1 MQRKHHLTGR
11 RRARLLAAVVAA
23 SVLAGVAVATAEGD
37 SPWGGFGGGSE
48 IFPGN
53 LLIARSVYATPN
65 IVAGTTGATGPTGG
79 TGASGATG
87 ATGATGL
94 TGGTQLPP
102 ECTPGNCM
110 SADANGAYPQVFNND
125 EVDSHFGI
133 TSPIYL
139 DQVNPDTGHL
149 INTIPV
155 PTSGAVTSFSSKSE
169 LALNLSTNGRYV
181 SFLGYA
187 APPATVDV
195 SNANTPGE
203 IDPTNTDIGLWYRV
217 VTTLDG
223 DGDFH
228 YTKTNA
234 FTGDNG
240 RAAIIADGPPD
251 GWGGSAPGSDE
262 SPIAFMAG
270 NAGSGSG
277 KHQFPGVIEGAG
289 AQALAPSVGPEAF
302 QDPGPPTP
310 VGSFNI
316 TQLSNL
322 GSAYAAGDKI
332 GKDTNFRG
340 LTIYDNVV
348 YYTKGSGGNGIN
360 TVYFIDTT
368 GKACPSTSATPGVGV
383 PQPGAPLPSAPIAYS
398 AANIPTLGV
407 YPYNMCIL
415 AGFPTVLAAA
425 SSGVSYP
432 FGIWFANSHTIYLA
446 DEGSGDNTYDAT
458 TNTYTTA
465 AADTMAGLQKWV
477 FNGTS
482 WHLAYTLQ
490 KGLNLGVPYVVPG
503 YPTGVNGGTYGTGL
517 PWAPATDGLR
527 NITGRVNRNGTAT
540 IWAETST
547 VSGSGDQGADPNKVV
562 AVTDQLSATTPPSAE
577 TFTTVEAAKAGE
589 VLRGVAFT
597 PGTDPDET
605 P

>member
-1 MQRKHHLTGR
+1 MQRKHHLTR
-11 RRARLLAAVVAA
+11 RRGRLVAAVFAA
-23 SVLAGVAVATAEGD
+23 SVLVGAAAVATAEGD
-37 SPWGGFGGGSE
+37 PPFGGFGGSD
-48 IFPGN
+48 ISPGN

-65 IVAGTTGATGPTGG
+65 IVAGTTGP
-79 TGASGATG
+79 TGAS
-87 ATGATGL
+87 GATGL

-102 ECTPGNCM
+102 GCTTGNCM
-110 SADANGAYPQVFNND
+110 SANTDGTYPQVFNND
-125 EVDSHFGI
+125 EADGHFGI

-139 DQVNPDTGHL
+139 DQVDPDNGHL
-149 INTIPV
+149 INTITV
-155 PTSGAVTSFSSKSE
+155 PTNNVVTSFSSKSE
-169 LALNLSTNGRYV
+169 LALNLSTSGHYV

-203 IDPTNTDIGLWYRV
+203 IDPTNTDPGPWYRV
-217 VTTLDG
+217 VTTLDSNG
-223 DGDFH
+223 NFH
-228 YTKTNA
+228 YTETNA

-240 RAAIIADGPPD
+240 RAAIIADGPPS
-251 GWGGSAPGSDE
+251 GGNGEGPRTQSSPSA
-262 SPIAFMAG
+262 PIAFMAG
-270 NAGSGSG
+270 NAGSGVG

-289 AQALAPSVGPEAF
+289 AQALSPSIGPESF
-302 QDPGPPTP
+302 QNPGAPTP

-322 GSAYAAGDKI
+322 GSAYTSGDKI

-340 LTIYDNVV
+340 LTIYNNVV
-348 YYTKGSGGNGIN
+348 YYTKGSGGNGVN

-383 PQPGAPLPSAPIAYS
+383 PQPGAPLPSAPIPYN

-407 YPYNMCIL
+407 SPYNMCIL

-425 SSGVSYP
+425 PSGVSYP
-432 FGIWFANSHTIYLA
+432 FGIWFANADTIYLA
-446 DEGSGDNTYDAT
+446 DEGSGDNTYDPT
-458 TNTYTTA
+458 SNTYTVA
-465 AADTMAGLQKWV
+465 AADTTAGLQKWV
-477 FNGTS
+477 FNGTT

-490 KGLNLGVPYVVPG
+490 NGLNLGVPYIVPA
-503 YPTGVNGGTYGTGL
+503 YPTGDNTGPYGTGL

-562 AVTDQLSATTPPSAE
+562 AITDQLSAATPPAGE
-577 TFTTVEAAKAGE
+577 AFTTVEAAKDGE
-589 VLRGVAFT
+589 VLRGVALT
-597 PGTDPDET
+597 PGTT
-605 P
+605 TNTYGAH

>member
-1 MQRKHHLTGR
+1 MQVKDL
-11 RRARLLAAVVAA
+11 RRARLVAA
-23 SVLAGVAVATAEGD
+23 LVTATVLAGLAVASAEGD
-37 SPWGGFGGGSE
+37 SLFGGGSD
-48 IFPGN
+48 INPGD

-65 IVAGTTGATGPTGG
+65 IVAGTTGP
-79 TGASGATG
+79 S
-87 ATGATGL
+87 GL

-102 ECTPGNCM
+102 ACTSGNCA
-110 SADANGAYPQVFNND
+110 SANTNGTYPQVFNND
-125 EVDSHFGI
+125 EADSHFGI

-139 DQVNPDTGHL
+139 DQVDPNSGHL
-149 INTIPV
+149 INTITV
-155 PTSGAVTSFSSKSE
+155 PTNNVVTSFSSKSE
-169 LALNLSTNGRYV
+169 LALNLSTNGQYV

-203 IDPTNTDIGLWYRV
+203 IDPTNTDLGPWYRV
-217 VTTLDG
+217 VTTLDA
-223 DGDFH
+223 DGNFH
-228 YTKTNA
+228 YTEANA

-240 RAAIIADGPPD
+240 RAAIIADGSPSD
-251 GWGGSAPGSDE
+251 WGGIDPGSQAASSDT
-262 SPIAFMAG
+262 IAFMAG

-289 AQALAPSVGPEAF
+289 AQALAPSIGPEAF
-302 QDPGPPTP
+302 QNPGAPTP

-322 GSAYAAGDKI
+322 GSAYTAGDKI

-340 LTIYDNVV
+340 LTIYNNVV
-348 YYTKGSGGNGIN
+348 YYTKGSGGNGVN

-368 GKACPSTSATPGVGV
+368 GKACPSTSATPGVGL
-383 PQPGAPLPSAPIAYS
+383 PQPGAPLPSAPIAYNPAS
-398 AANIPTLGV
+398 IPTLGV

-425 SSGVSYP
+425 TSGVSYP
-432 FGIWFANSHTIYLA
+432 FGIWFASANTIYLA
-446 DEGSGDNTYDAT
+446 DEGAGDNTYDPT
-458 TNTYTTA
+458 TNTYTVA
-465 AADTMAGLQKWV
+465 AADTTAGLQKWV

-490 KGLNLGVPYVVPG
+490 NGLNLGVPYTVPG
-503 YPTGVNGGTYGTGL
+503 YPTGDNTGPYGTGL

-527 NITGRVNRNGTAT
+527 NITGRVNRDGTTT

-562 AVTDQLSATTPPSAE
+562 AITDQLSATTPPARES
-577 TFTTVEAAKAGE
+577 FTTVEAAKAGE

-597 PGTDPDET
+597 PGTELSNQH
-605 P
+605 